1 MLETVLCV
9 DIGTTS
15 LKAGLISAHGEV
27 VFLCKKYFY
36 DYTNRFVAVKWIH
49 ALKSALT
56 SFYRK
61 KISDVKITAISISGN
76 GPTVVSCGGLTLRW
90 NEEFPYN
97 KALTGTSLF
106 LPKILAYRDNF
117 PNEFSRTK
125 YLFSGPEYFIY
136 ELTGNAITL
145 LPEQRFAAAYWN
157 DDILKSDGIEI
168 PPEKMP
174 PFLTMGNECGRL
186 TQQSADFLGLE
197 AHIPVFSAGP
207 DFVAALIGTNTLAS
221 GKLCDRC
228 GSSEGLNFCIDKFV
242 LSDSLRTLP
251 SSIPDLWNVSFLIPG
266 SSKMKSDKRLALI
279 KTGIEKLKK
288 LAYDN
293 DIDFPEYFT
302 VTGGQAKD
310 KKLLYEKAAAVGMEI
325 HVCNCED
332 SELLGDAVVAY
343 YGLKKYSSLQD
354 AANNIIKVKKIIK

>member
-15 LKAGLISAHGEV
+15 LKAGLISADGEV

-36 DYTNRFVAVKWIH
+36 DHTSRFVAVKWMH
-49 ALKSALT
+49 ALKSALN
-56 SFYRK
+56 SFYSK
-61 KISDVKITAISISGN
+61 NIETKIIGISVSGN
-76 GPTVVSCGGLTLRW
+76 GPTVVSSGGLTLRW
-90 NEEFPYN
+90 NEDFPYN
-97 KALTGTSLF
+97 KELTGTSLF
-106 LPKILAYRDNF
+106 LPKLLAYKENF
-117 PNEFSRTK
+117 PKEFYRTQ

-145 LPEQRFAAAYWN
+145 LPEARFEAAYWN
-157 DDILKSDGIEI
+157 NALLNTKGVEI

-174 PFLTMGNECGRL
+174 PFIGLGDECGKL
-186 TQQSADFLGLE
+186 NTQSADFLGLE
-197 AHIPVFSAGP
+197 EGIPVFGAGP
-207 DFVAALIGTNTLAS
+207 DFVAALIGTNTLSS

-242 LSDSLRTLP
+242 QGEGLRTLP
-251 SSIPDLWNVSFLIPG
+251 SAITGLWNVSFLIPG
-266 SSKMKSDKRLALI
+266 SSKMKTDKRLSLI
-279 KTGIEKLKK
+279 KTGIEKLRK
-288 LAYDN
+288 LSSEN
-293 DIDFPEYFT
+293 DITFPEYFT

-310 KKLLYEKAAAVGMEI
+310 KKLLYEKAHELGMKI

-332 SELLGDAVVAY
+332 SELLGDAVTAY

-354 AANNIIKVKKIIK
+354 AANHIIKVKKIIK